1 MGAGLRIGHPED
13 GLISA
18 FRADD
23 SGEFDRLDR
32 DDLVAALASGTYH
45 SCTLW
50 PAEEEVWFDVRES
63 QSSWSIKRSRFT
75 PDLHRRLTELWTVA
89 AERFGA
95 SFGTVVDEWSVEQV
109 WRVRGGELDFE
120 NPPPPGCFPD
130 CFGWWTHFDAERA
143 ARLPEFPAV
152 VAARVRSTASG
163 GVVVAFL
170 DDPVDAH
177 DFVFGEIHRALFGL
191 APENGA

>member
-1 MGAGLRIGHPED
+1 MGNDWDWTLHVGRTPEVIAGLFDLAVGAGLRIGHPED

-45 SCTLW
+45 SCTPW

-75 PDLHRRLTELWTVA
+75 PGPA
-89 AERFGA
+89 
-95 SFGTVVDEWSVEQV
+95 
-109 WRVRGGELDFE
+109 
-120 NPPPPGCFPD
+120 PPP
-130 CFGWWTHFDAERA
+130 
-143 ARLPEFPAV
+143 
-152 VAARVRSTASG
+152 
-163 GVVVAFL
+163 
-170 DDPVDAH
+170 
-177 DFVFGEIHRALFGL
+177 HRALDRGGRAVRGEFRDRRGRVVGR
-191 APENGA
+191 AGVAGARW